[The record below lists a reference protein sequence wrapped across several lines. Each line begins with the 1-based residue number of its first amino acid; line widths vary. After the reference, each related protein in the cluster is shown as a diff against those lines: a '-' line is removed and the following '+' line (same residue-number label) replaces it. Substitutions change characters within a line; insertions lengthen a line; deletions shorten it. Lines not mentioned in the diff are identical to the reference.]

1 MRQVR
6 CRLSEVRHFA
16 LNSES
21 DCAVF
26 IYSFKTK
33 YTNMFDLKAINAVLD
48 QLEEERNIPR
58 AKVIEAIEASLATAY
73 KKEYGKR
80 SQFIKT
86 TFDINS
92 GKAEFFQVKVAVDPK
107 DILTD
112 EEMEEVRAERGAG
125 REISHERQDELAQK
139 VRFNDDQHILL
150 ADAQKIKKDVV
161 AGSELVFP
169 LEHQADFG
177 RIAAQTA
184 KQIIM
189 QKIREAEK
197 VNLVGEF
204 GTKTGEIITGTV
216 ERVERGSIFV
226 DVGKAVG
233 VIPYDEQIKTER
245 FKQGE
250 RVRAYLVDVDDSG
263 RGVFLRLSRSHPKFL
278 GKLFELEVPEIKAGT
293 IEIKAIAREAGAR
306 SKIAVWS
313 KDSSVD
319 PVGAMVGQRGSRVSV
334 VMSELHGERIDI
346 IEYVEDL
353 AEYVERS
360 LSPAR
365 VLGVDIDETNKT
377 AHAVVTEDQQSLAI
391 GKGGQNVR
399 LAAKLTGWRI
409 DIKSVPADQV
419 AEEEEGEESEN

>member
-1 MRQVR
+1 
-6 CRLSEVRHFA
+6 
-16 LNSES
+16 
-21 DCAVF
+21 
-26 IYSFKTK
+26 
-33 YTNMFDLKAINAVLD
+33 MFDLKAIHAVLD
-48 QLEEERNIPR
+48 QLEQERNIPR

-73 KKEYGKR
+73 KKEYGKK
-80 SQFIKT
+80 SQFIKSI
-86 TFDINS
+86 FDLNT
-92 GKAEFFQVKVAVDPK
+92 GKAEFFQVKIAVDPK

-112 EEMEEVRAERGAG
+112 EEVEEVRAERNAG
-125 REISHERQDELAQK
+125 RELSYAKQDELAQK
-139 VRFNDDQHILL
+139 IRFNDDQHILL
-150 ADAQKIKKDVV
+150 SDAQKIKKDVV

-169 LEHQADFG
+169 LEHQDDFG

-197 VNLVGEF
+197 VNLVEEF
-204 GTKTGEIITGTV
+204 GTKAGEIITGTV
-216 ERVERGSIFV
+216 ERVERGAIFV

-293 IEIKAIAREAGAR
+293 IEIKSIAREAGAR

-313 KDSSVD
+313 KDSSID

-346 IEYVEDL
+346 IEYAEDL
-353 AEYVERS
+353 AEYIERS
-360 LSPAR
+360 LSPAQ

-409 DIKSVPADQV
+409 DIKSVPTDEVAD
-419 AEEEEGEESEN
+419 EEDTAN